1 MFKILEHWLQTFE
14 YSIYS
19 RSMGVVHSNKND
31 QAYFVSQVQHN
42 KGNGSGSPNGYQQ
55 IVLAIIMALMV
66 NGNPTP
72 S

>member
-1 MFKILEHWLQTFE
+1 
-14 YSIYS
+14 
-19 RSMGVVHSNKND
+19 MGVVHSNKND

-72 S
+72 T